1 MDNRETLTPSSGDA
15 ILKRHLFSEVAR
27 NWIKGRG
34 HIERAYFVRRP
45 SRQSFGFR
53 VAASS
58 GPIPKAPG
66 SAGGYLL
73 YYVIAS
79 SERLADALLNGKR
92 YCTIMNEGVR
102 LNVKLDDR
110 AAAIAL
116 DYVDVDRQSDRHQI
130 EFWLVTL
137 VRICRQLTDTRLAPR
152 HLRIRH
158 RRDETPAEM
167 RSFFG
172 CDVEFGAAS
181 DEIMFPAPEAS
192 LPMVGSYNY
201 LNDMLCRNAQ

>member
-34 HIERAYFVRRP
+34 HIGRAYFVRRP

-73 YYVIAS
+73 LS
-79 SERLADALLNGKR
+79 QGR
-92 YCTIMNEGVR
+92 
-102 LNVKLDDR
+102 
-110 AAAIAL
+110 
-116 DYVDVDRQSDRHQI
+116 
-130 EFWLVTL
+130 
-137 VRICRQLTDTRLAPR
+137 
-152 HLRIRH
+152 
-158 RRDETPAEM
+158 RRDNHTFSNGTSILL
-167 RSFFG
+167 RFSIQSGTGRF
-172 CDVEFGAAS
+172 
-181 DEIMFPAPEAS
+181 
-192 LPMVGSYNY
+192 L
-201 LNDMLCRNAQ
+201 